1 MGIGWLFNV
10 LFFSHKLLFVAYIMT
25 VFIAGQGIV
34 IFLLYVP
41 FSKHVSTITITVTK
55 LLLGK
60 RSIFKMVGNETS

>member
-1 MGIGWLFNV
+1 MGIGWLFNI
-10 LFFSHKLLFVAYIMT
+10 LFFSEELLFVAYIMT

-55 LLLGK
+55 RCILLGK
-60 RSIFKMVGNETS
+60 GSIFEMV